1 MLWLTVLHPT
11 SRKTGETMSSIESE
25 TTRALLHL
33 GAEIQAADRLIQRA
47 IRAGAAEQAATL
59 KAIREDLARF
69 LEEDPS

>member
-1 MLWLTVLHPT
+1 MFE
-11 SRKTGETMSSIESE
+11 SADQSE
-25 TTRALLHL
+25 TTRALLRL